1 MFKSSRARR
10 RNIAAPLA
18 DTLVALALLA
28 FVLPPCSAVDVA
40 WDGASYLPVPVKL
53 GSDTRLVMPEA
64 FDDAWEHDDQVSASL
79 LDAHTLIIR
88 PRAARVEQRLTMRGR
103 DSGNLYLARVS
114 SSLPYM
120 PLVNVQVSAARST
133 STGEAPAD
141 GSVTALLKAMMLGSL
156 PAGFKAEK
164 SSRVLLD
171 EAPYRIVAEQ
181 VWQSA
186 RQSGVIAQLHSTL
199 PQRAVPLVPANVQ
212 IRIAAL
218 GTLRAMAA
226 DGYVLGPDAPS
237 TRIYLVYGR

>member
-1 MFKSSRARR
+1 MFTAFGTRFL
-10 RNIAAPLA
+10 APLA
-18 DTLVALALLA
+18 ILL
-28 FVLPPCSAVDVA
+28 FGAVSGGRAADIT

-64 FDDAWEHDDQVSASL
+64 FDDAWEHDEQVSASL

-88 PRAARVEQRLTMRGR
+88 PRTARVEQRLTLRGR

-114 SSLPYM
+114 SSLPYV
-120 PLVNVQVSAARST
+120 PLVTVQAQAARAAGPS
-133 STGEAPAD
+133 GDPAAAD
-141 GSVTALLKAMMLGSL
+141 ASVTALLKALMLGAP

-186 RQSGVIAQLHSTL
+186 RQSGVIARLHSTL
-199 PQRAVPLVPANVQ
+199 PQKSVPLVPANVQ
-212 IRIAAL
+212 IRIAPL

-226 DGYVLGPDAPS
+226 DGYELGPGIPS
-237 TRIYLVYGR
+237 VRIYLVYGR